1 MMLVRLFRIPVLA
14 LALAWL
20 MPARILPAQISPDLI
35 EAAKKEGEVM
45 FYGAITINSSK
56 AVGDAFEKKYGI
68 KLKHWRGDATELIN
82 RSLAEARAGKPAFDV
97 TLGNE
102 VVMTALDERKLLGVF
117 DPPAAK
123 NYPKQ
128 FRDPDMRMTPWRVL
142 PYGIN
147 YNNQLLKADEAPK
160 NFEELLLPKWKG
172 KFALANPGIHV
183 TTLQFALSLEKILGP
198 KWLKVVEGWA
208 KQEPRLG
215 KGLSDLIQP
224 LTTGEAPVAISYIKD
239 KFQYPGPIDYVR
251 MNKYL
256 ASLSFVAINRQA
268 PHPAAAKLFTDF
280 FLGAESQR
288 IFGDLG
294 EYVFNSEVD
303 HKFKK
308 DVKDDQIVVMRLP
321 SNEELETW
329 SRKFR
334 DMFR

>member
-1 MMLVRLFRIPVLA
+1 MFVRLFRIPALA

-20 MPARILPAQISPDLI
+20 MPARILPAQITPDLI

-56 AVGDAFEKKYGI
+56 AIGDAFEKKYGI
-68 KLKHWRGDATELIN
+68 KLRHWRGDATELIN

-160 NFEELLLPKWKG
+160 NYEELLLPKCKG

-183 TTLQFALSLEKILGP
+183 TTLQFMLSLEKILGP

-256 ASLSFVAINRQA
+256 ASLSFVAVNRQA

-280 FLGAESQR
+280 FLGAEAQR

-294 EYVFNSEVD
+294 EYVFNPEVD

-308 DVKDDQIVVMRLP
+308 DMKDDQIVVMRLP

-334 DMFR
+334 EMFR

>member
-1 MMLVRLFRIPVLA
+1 MFESGFRLIVMMLAIGWMMAPRFLS
-14 LALAWL
+14 
-20 MPARILPAQISPDLI
+20 AQITPELI
-35 EAAKKEGEVM
+35 EAATKEGEVM

-56 AVGDAFEKKYGI
+56 AIGDALEKKYGI

-123 NYPKQ
+123 SYPKQ
-128 FRDPDMRMTPWRVL
+128 FRDPDLRMTPWRVL

-147 YNNQLLKADEAPK
+147 YNNQLLKGDEAPK
-160 NFEELLLPKWKG
+160 TFEELLLPKWKQ

-183 TTLQFALSLEKILGP
+183 TTLQFVLSLEKLLGP
-198 KWLKVVEGWA
+198 QWLKVVEGWA

-256 ASLSFVAINRQA
+256 ASVSFVAINRQA
-268 PHPAAAKLFTDF
+268 PHANAAKLFTDF
-280 FLGAESQR
+280 FLGAEPQR

-294 EYVFNSEVD
+294 EYVFHPEVD

-321 SNEELETW
+321 SNEELESW

-334 DMFR
+334 EMFR